1 MCGISGIINFNK
13 KVDLEVVK
21 RMNEEIKY
29 RGPDHSS
36 IFSNSFCA
44 AGNVRLKIID
54 LSDLSNQPF
63 VSFDKKIT
71 LIYNGEIYNFKD
83 LKKKYFEK
91 IVFKSRGDGEVL
103 LVYLKELKF

>member
-21 RMNEEIKY
+21 RMNAEIKY

-54 LSDLSNQPF
+54 LSDLSNQH
-63 VSFDKKIT
+63 SSALIKK
-71 LIYNGEIYNFKD
+71 LH
-83 LKKKYFEK
+83 
-91 IVFKSRGDGEVL
+91 
-103 LVYLKELKF
+103 